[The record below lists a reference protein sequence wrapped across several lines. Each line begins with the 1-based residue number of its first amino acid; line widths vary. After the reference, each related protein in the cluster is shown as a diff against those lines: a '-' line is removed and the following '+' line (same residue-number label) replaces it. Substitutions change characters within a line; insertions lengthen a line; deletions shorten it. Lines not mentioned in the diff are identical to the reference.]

1 MLAVAVQRRM
11 GIDATFTL
19 ATRDMNRLALQSQ
32 LLGAQMLGLENVIV
46 VQGDPFSPTDLART
60 RAVDDLTATGLIS
73 GIRALNSG
81 LDFRGSR
88 LQAPTNFCIGA
99 SVDLGRGLESEA
111 RLTQR
116 KVSAGAEFLIT
127 QPVFS
132 VSQAGEFSRAFR
144 PAAGEELHLPVF
156 SGCRYWSRMG
166 LSLARCPRKCGRI
179 GPGKARLGVGVGV
192 IPIVPTGRAA

>member
-1 MLAVAVQRRM
+1 M
-11 GIDATFTL
+11 
-19 ATRDMNRLALQSQ
+19 
-32 LLGAQMLGLENVIV
+32 
-46 VQGDPFSPTDLART
+46 ART
-60 RAVDDLTATGLIS
+60 KAVDDVSATGLIS
-73 GIRALNSG
+73 GVRALNSG

-88 LQAPTNFCIGA
+88 LQTPTNFCIGA

-144 PAAGEELHLPVF
+144 AAAGEELSLPVF
-156 SGCRYWSRMG
+156 FG
-166 LSLARCPRKCGRI
+166 LQILEPD
-179 GPGKARLGVGVGV
+179 GV
-192 IPIVPTGRAA
+192 IFSSVPQEMREELDRGKPGLELALELYQSFQQAGLHDVYLVPPIRRGGARGYGAAREFIKQTGRV